1 MKNLQEYF
9 LSIDNEIK
17 GYVVEIASLF
27 DVSVKFTGYYIENN
41 RRTGSFPP
49 QPFYLTYKE
58 YRYEKRIQTAITR

>member
-27 DVSVKFTGYYIENN
+27 DVSVKVIECD
-41 RRTGSFPP
+41 
-49 QPFYLTYKE
+49 
-58 YRYEKRIQTAITR
+58 